1 VTRLAVA
8 CLLACLTLAAPS
20 GAGAKRVGLIRVFL
34 TTSTSLVDGRQHL
47 VIKDVTDKRARRIGS
62 VAQVCTDVPGER
74 QECIGTLALPLGR
87 VTYAGSRRSARY
99 YVFAVTGG
107 TGTYAGSTGTYAS
120 QTIALDPR
128 VEYLLVSLVP

>member
-1 VTRLAVA
+1 VIRAAVA

-34 TTSTSLVDGRQHL
+34 TTRTSLVDGRQHL
-47 VIKDVTDKRARRIGS
+47 VIKEVTDKRGHRLGS
-62 VAQVCTDVPGER
+62 VAQVCTDVTGDR
-74 QECIGTLALPLGR
+74 QECIGTLEMPLGR
-87 VTYAGSRRSARY
+87 ITYQGSRRSARY

-107 TGTYAGSTGTYAS
+107 TGIYAGATGTYAS
-120 QTIALDPR
+120 STIALDPR